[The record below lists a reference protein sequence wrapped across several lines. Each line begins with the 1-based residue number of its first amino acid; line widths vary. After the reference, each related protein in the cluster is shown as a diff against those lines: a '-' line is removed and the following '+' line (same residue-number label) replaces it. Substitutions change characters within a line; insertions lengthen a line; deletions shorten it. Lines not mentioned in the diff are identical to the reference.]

1 MVSRRR
7 FLAGC
12 GAVGAGGLAGLH
24 SVPAQANISAL
35 NTLKYRL
42 QVPELFRPLSRPPAY
57 TPVVVI
63 GSGFGGAVAALRF
76 SQAGEKVTVL
86 ERGFKWPTGPLRTS
100 FSNDVLPDGR
110 AFWHRHSA
118 KMLAGHTAYFDKF
131 AGVMDATEYQNMTVW
146 RGAAVGGGSVIFTG
160 VMIQPERR
168 YFDAIFGGGV
178 NYDEMDKKYY
188 PLVRNM
194 LRLSAMPD
202 DIYNSTPFG
211 HSRVWDLQAKA
222 AGYNPTRID
231 SIFNWDVVR
240 KELTGRA
247 LPSAIVGASNHG
259 NSNGA
264 KYDLNQNYL
273 RQAEA
278 TGLTHIYPGCEV
290 SDISWDGRRYLLSVA
305 LRSPLGDEIGRYE
318 LSCDR
323 LVLAAGSIGT
333 TELLVKAQAKG
344 TLPRLNEEIGQG
356 WGTNG
361 DTLVS
366 RSFSPIRGLKQGSP
380 SASRIHDAN
389 AGLPVTLEN
398 WYVPGVPVNVG
409 IIGSLG
415 MAFDET
421 NRGQFVYNKR
431 NGKVDL
437 QWAANGNADIVE
449 AARYVNNRIC
459 DANGVVPGVPLIQDD
474 VSGMNW
480 TAHPLGGAVLDKALD
495 NEGRVIGYNG
505 LYVMD
510 GAAIPGT
517 TGAVNPSLTITAL
530 AERNMERIIAA
541 GR

>member
-7 FLAGC
+7 FLLGC
-12 GAVGAGGLAGLH
+12 GAIGAGSITGLNSTSAH
-24 SVPAQANISAL
+24 ATISAL
-35 NTLKYRL
+35 NTLKYKIHA
-42 QVPELFRPLSRPPAY
+42 PELFQTVKRPPAH
-57 TPVVVI
+57 TPVIVI

-86 ERGFKWPTGPLRTS
+86 ERGFKWPTGPFRTA
-100 FSNDVLPDGR
+100 FTNDTLPDGR
-110 AFWHRHSA
+110 AFWHRTSA
-118 KMLAGHTAYFDKF
+118 KMIAGNTAYFDKF
-131 AGVMDATEYQNMTVW
+131 AGVMDATDYANMTVW

-160 VMIQPERR
+160 VMIQPERQ

-188 PLVRNM
+188 PLVRKM
-194 LRLSAMPD
+194 LNLNSIPL
-202 DIYNSTPFG
+202 DIYNSAPFG
-211 HSRVWDLQAKA
+211 HSRVWDQQSRK
-222 AGYNPTRID
+222 AGYTTSPID
-231 SIFNWDVVR
+231 SIFNWDVIR
-240 KELTGRA
+240 AELTGRS
-247 LPSAIVGASNHG
+247 LPSAIAGASNHG

-273 RQAEA
+273 KQAEA
-278 TGLTHIYPGCEV
+278 TGLTTIYPGHEV
-290 SDISWDGRRYLLSVA
+290 SDISWDGRRYLISVIQS
-305 LRSPLGDEIGRYE
+305 SPEGNQLNRYE

-344 TLPRLNEEIGQG
+344 TLPDLNEEIGQG

-361 DTLVS
+361 DTIVT
-366 RSFSPIRGLKQGSP
+366 RSFSPIKGLQQASP
-380 SASRIHDAN
+380 SASRIHDRN

-398 WYVPGVPVNVG
+398 WYVPGVPVNLG

-421 NRGQFVYNKR
+421 NRGNFVYDKAK
-431 NGKVDL
+431 GKVNL
-437 QWAANGNADIVE
+437 RWAANGNADIVE

-459 DANGVVPGVPLIQDD
+459 DANGIVPGVPIFKED
-474 VSGMNW
+474 VAGMNW

-510 GAAIPGT
+510 GAAIPGS
-517 TGAVNPSLTITAL
+517 TGSVNPSLTITAL
-530 AERNMERIIAA
+530 AERNIERIIAA
-541 GR
+541 GG